1 VIGADGSGLTQVIP
15 NATDPYWSPDGS
27 RIAFRAASGVLGIA
41 DADGTYVQKFGAARA
56 GPWNPLP

>member
-15 NATDPYWSPDGS
+15 NATNPYWSPDGS

-41 DADGTYVQKFGAARA
+41 DADGTNVQKFGAARA